1 MSRIVDWAGREV
13 GTAGAGAG
21 VRRMIWNPLAETMPR
36 SDLEALQLARL
47 RDVVHRV
54 YARVPF
60 YRQAFDRAKVSPEQV
75 RTLDDLRRLP
85 FTRKTD
91 LRDHYPFGLFAV
103 PMDQVV
109 RIHAS
114 SGTTGKPTV
123 VGYTRADLAVW
134 AEVCARC
141 LAASGARPGDVFHN
155 AYGYGLFTGG
165 LGMHYGAELMGL
177 VVVPVSGGNTERQLL
192 LLQDFQPRVI
202 ACTPSY
208 MLTLAEAALAR
219 GIDPERL
226 SLRYAVLGA
235 EPWTEQMRQQIQRL
249 LPVKAVN
256 IYGLS
261 EVIGPG
267 VSNECV
273 EAQRGS
279 HVFEDHFLVEVVDPR
294 TDEPVPPGEPGE
306 LVFTTLTKEALP
318 VIRYRTGDIAALDP
332 SPCVCGRTFVRMSLV
347 LGRTDDMLVIRGI
360 NVFPS
365 QVESV
370 AVQFEELSPHYQLVV
385 TRERTLDELEVRI
398 EVSPSLLGPGRTVAG
413 ETARL
418 EPLRARVA
426 ERLRGVTGIY
436 AKVTFV
442 DPGSLPRSEGGKLRR
457 VVDQRRL

>member
-1 MSRIVDWAGREV
+1 
-13 GTAGAGAG
+13 
-21 VRRMIWNPLAETMPR
+21 MIWNPQAETMPR
-36 SDLEALQLARL
+36 AELRALQLARL
-47 RDVVHRV
+47 QELVQRV
-54 YARVPF
+54 YERVPF
-60 YRQAFDRAKVSPEQV
+60 YRQAFDRAGVKPDQV

-91 LRDHYPFGLFAV
+91 LRDHYPFGMFAV

-123 VGYTRADLAVW
+123 VGYTRADLGVW

-177 VVVPVSGGNTERQLL
+177 AVVPVSGGNTERQLL
-192 LLQDFQPRVI
+192 LIQDFQPRVI

-208 MLTLAEAALAR
+208 MLTLAEAAVAR
-219 GIDPERL
+219 GIDPKEL

-235 EPWTEQMRQQIQRL
+235 EPWTEGMRQQIQRL
-249 LPVKAVN
+249 LPLRAVN

-273 EAQRGS
+273 EAQQGS

-294 TDEPVPPGEPGE
+294 TDEPLPPGEPGE

-318 VIRYRTGDIAALDP
+318 VVRYRSGDIAALDP
-332 SPCVCGRTFVRMSLV
+332 SPCVCGRTHVRMSLV

-365 QVESV
+365 QIEAV

-398 EVSPSLLGPGRTVAG
+398 EVSPSLLGPDESLEAAAG
-413 ETARL
+413 RL

-426 ERLRGVTGIY
+426 ERLRGVTGIH
-436 AKVTFV
+436 AKVTLAS
-442 DPGSLPRSEGGKLRR
+442 PGSLPRSEGWKLRR

>member
-1 MSRIVDWAGREV
+1 
-13 GTAGAGAG
+13 
-21 VRRMIWNPLAETMPR
+21 MIWNPVAETMAR
-36 SDLEALQLARL
+36 AELGALQRTRLA
-47 RDVVHRV
+47 DIVARV

-60 YRQAFDRAKVSPEQV
+60 YRDAFDRAGVRPEQV
-75 RTLDDLRRLP
+75 RSLDDLRRLP

-103 PMDQVV
+103 PLEQVV
-109 RIHAS
+109 RVHAS

-123 VGYTRADLAVW
+123 VGYTRADLGVW

-165 LGMHYGAELMGL
+165 LGMHYGAELLGL
-177 VVVPVSGGNTERQLL
+177 TVVPVSGGNTERQLL
-192 LLQDFQPRVI
+192 LIQDFHPRVS

-208 MLTLAEAALAR
+208 MLTLAEAAASR
-219 GIDPERL
+219 GIDTQ
-226 SLRYAVLGA
+226 SLTLRSAVLGA
-235 EPWTEQMRQQIQRL
+235 EPWTEAMRRQIERV

-279 HVFEDHFLVEVVDPR
+279 HVFEDHFLVEAVDPQSG
-294 TDEPVPPGEPGE
+294 EPVRPGEVGE

-318 VIRYRTGDIAALDP
+318 VVRYRTGDLASLDAA
-332 SPCVCGRTFVRMSLV
+332 PCVCGRTHVRMSLV
-347 LGRTDDMLVIRGI
+347 VGRTDDMLIVRGI

-365 QVESV
+365 QVEAAV
-370 AVQFEELSPHYQLVV
+370 VQFAELSPHYEVVV
-385 TRERTLDELEVRI
+385 TRERTLDALEVRV
-398 EVSPSLLGPGRTVAG
+398 EVAPAAAGSPGLLEKDAPAA
-413 ETARL
+413 EA
-418 EPLRARVA
+418 LRQRVT
-426 ERLRGVTGIY
+426 ERLRGVLGIV
-436 AKVTFV
+436 ARVTLKA
-442 DPGSLPRSEGGKLRR
+442 PGTLPRSEGGKLRR
-457 VVDQRRL
+457 VVDERPKE